1 MLRTIIEKELKAI
14 LLSPKF
20 AVTFGA
26 CSLLIILSVLI
37 GIQEYRAAVRQHE
50 TATQLAEQQL
60 REASSW
66 MGINNRVYRQ
76 PDPMQIFVSGVNN
89 DIGRFSIVSNFEGIK
104 LRNSI
109 YSDDP
114 IFAVFRFID
123 LTFIFQVV
131 LSLFAILF
139 TYDAINGERENG
151 TLQLSFA
158 NAIPRAQ
165 YLLGKFLGALLGLV
179 VPLLIPIL
187 IGILLVLVFQIS
199 FTATHWAKLATVLGI
214 SLLFF
219 TCFVAIGLFI
229 STLTK
234 RSSVSF
240 LIALV
245 TWVLLVLIV
254 PRAAVMA
261 AGQMVR
267 VPAVAEIESQ
277 RDAYERDQWQK
288 LTQGLQERWRKR
300 SAGME
305 GMTVSEREAHRDEHE
320 WDWMQ
325 EDDAHR
331 KAAQKDIEQYAL
343 KLREELRNR
352 KIQQEKLAFA
362 LSRFSP
368 ASAYQLATINLA
380 GTDIAVK
387 TRYEDAM
394 QIYRTAF
401 TEAVEKKREASGGQD
416 GIRIEFNSDTGMKF
430 SLGRAGGSLDVSD
443 LPRFTAPEMSFAEA
457 LAPAVIDFGLLAVY
471 AILAFV
477 GAFVAFL
484 RYDVRWGR

>member
-20 AVTFGA
+20 VVTFAA
-26 CSLLIILSVLI
+26 CSLLIILSVFV
-37 GIQEYRAAVRQHE
+37 GIQEYRAMVRQYE

-60 REASSW
+60 REASGW
-66 MGINNRVYRQ
+66 MGISNSAYRK

-89 DIGRFSIVSNFEGIK
+89 DVGRLSTISSFEGVR

-114 IFAVFRFID
+114 IFAVFSFID

-139 TYDAINGERENG
+139 TYDAINGERESG

-158 NAIPRAQ
+158 NAIPRPQ

-187 IGILLVLVFQIS
+187 LGVLLVMFLQVEL
-199 FTATHWAKLATVLGI
+199 TALHWSKLATLLAI

-219 TCFVAIGLFI
+219 ACFVALGLLI
-229 STLTK
+229 SALTK
-234 RSSVSF
+234 RSAISF
-240 LIALV
+240 LVALV
-245 TWVLLVLIV
+245 AWVLFVLII
-254 PRAAVMA
+254 PRGAVMA
-261 AGQMVR
+261 AGQI
-267 VPAVAEIESQ
+267 VPVPSVAEIEAQ
-277 RDAYERDQWQK
+277 RDGYEREQWQK
-288 LTQGLQERWRKR
+288 HTAGLQERWNKR
-300 SAGME
+300 NAATAGMSAE
-305 GMTVSEREAHRDEHE
+305 ERRAYMDDHE
-320 WDWMQ
+320 WEWMEE
-325 EDDAHR
+325 EDKNR
-331 KAAQKDIEQYAL
+331 KAMQKEIELFSL

-352 KIQQEKLAFA
+352 KINQERLAFS

-368 ASAYQLATINLA
+368 ASAYQLAAMNLA
-380 GTDIAVK
+380 STDIAVK

-394 QIYRTAF
+394 QLYRTAF
-401 TEAVEKKREASGGQD
+401 NEAVDKKREADGGHD
-416 GIRIEFNSDTGMKF
+416 GIQMRWDSESGMKIT
-430 SLGRAGGSLDVSD
+430 LGRDGGALEVSD
-443 LPRFTAPEMSFAEA
+443 LPRFTAPELSFAEA
-457 LAPAVIDFGLLAVY
+457 LAPTIVDFGLLAVY
-471 AILAFV
+471 TMLAFA

-484 RYDVRWGR
+484 RYDVR

>member
-20 AVTFGA
+20 VVTFAA
-26 CSLLIILSVLI
+26 CSLLIILSVFV
-37 GIQEYRAAVRQHE
+37 GIQEYRAMVRQYE

-60 REASSW
+60 REASGW
-66 MGINNRVYRQ
+66 MGISNSAYRK
-76 PDPMQIFVSGVNN
+76 PDPVQIFVAGVNN
-89 DIGRFSIVSNFEGIK
+89 DIGRLSVISNFEGIR

-158 NAIPRAQ
+158 NAIPRAS
-165 YLLGKFLGALLGLV
+165 YLLGKFIGALLGLL

-187 IGILLVLVFQIS
+187 LGVLLVMFFQIPL
-199 FTATHWAKLATVLGI
+199 TALHWTKLATLLGI

-219 TCFVAIGLFI
+219 TCFVAMGLLI
-229 STLTK
+229 SALTK
-234 RSSVSF
+234 RSSISF

-245 TWVLLVLIV
+245 AWVLFVLII
-254 PRAAVMA
+254 PRGAVMA
-261 AGQMVR
+261 AGQL
-267 VPAVAEIESQ
+267 VPVPSVAEIEAQ
-277 RDAYERDQWQK
+277 QDGFEREQWQK
-288 LTQGLQERWRKR
+288 LTTGLQERWQKR
-300 SAGME
+300 NALTE
-305 GMTVSEREAHRDEHE
+305 GMNAKEREAYMDDHE
-320 WDWMQ
+320 WEWMEE
-325 EDDAHR
+325 EDKQR
-331 KAAQKDIEQYAL
+331 KGAQKEIEQFSL

-352 KIQQEKLAFA
+352 KTNQEKLAFS

-368 ASAYQLATINLA
+368 ASAYQLAAMNLA
-380 GTDIAVK
+380 GTDLAIK

-394 QIYRTAF
+394 QNYRTAF
-401 TEAVEKKREASGGQD
+401 NEAVEKKRQAEGGHD
-416 GIRIEFNSDTGMKF
+416 GIQMRWSSDSGMKI
-430 SLGRAGGSLDVSD
+430 SMGREGGALEVSD
-443 LPRFTAPEMSFAEA
+443 LPRFAAPELSFAEA
-457 LAPAVIDFGLLAVY
+457 FAPTIFDFGLLAVY
-471 AILAFV
+471 TLLAFV
-477 GAFVAFL
+477 GAFAVFL
-484 RYDVRWGR
+484 RYDVR

>member
-20 AVTFGA
+20 VVTFAA
-26 CSLLIILSVLI
+26 CSLLIILSVFV
-37 GIQEYRAAVRQHE
+37 GIQEYRAMVRQYE

-60 REASSW
+60 REASGW
-66 MGINNRVYRQ
+66 MGISNSAYRK

-89 DIGRFSIVSNFEGIK
+89 DIGRLSTISSFEGVR

-179 VPLLIPIL
+179 VPLLVPIL
-187 IGILLVLVFQIS
+187 LGVVLVMFFQIPL
-199 FTATHWAKLATVLGI
+199 TALHWTKLTTLLGI

-219 TCFVAIGLFI
+219 TCFVAMGLLI
-229 STLTK
+229 SALTK
-234 RSSVSF
+234 RSSISF
-240 LIALV
+240 LVALV
-245 TWVLLVLIV
+245 AWVLFVLII
-254 PRAAVMA
+254 PRGAVMA
-261 AGQMVR
+261 AGQL
-267 VPAVAEIESQ
+267 VPVPTVAEIEAQ
-277 RDAYERDQWQK
+277 RDGYEKEKWQE
-288 LTQGLQERWRKR
+288 LTTGLQERWQKR
-300 SAGME
+300 NALTE
-305 GMTVSEREAHRDEHE
+305 GMSAEERRAYMDEHE
-320 WDWMQ
+320 WEWMEE
-325 EDDAHR
+325 EDKNR
-331 KAAQKDIEQYAL
+331 KEVQKEIEAFSL

-352 KIQQEKLAFA
+352 KINQEKLAFS

-368 ASAYQLATINLA
+368 ASAYQLAAMNLA

-387 TRYEDAM
+387 TRYEDGM
-394 QIYRTAF
+394 QLYRTAF
-401 TEAVEKKREASGGQD
+401 NDAVEKKRKADGGQD
-416 GIRIEFNSDTGMKF
+416 GIQMRWSSDTGMKISF
-430 SLGRAGGSLDVSD
+430 GREGGALDVSD
-443 LPRFTAPEMSFAEA
+443 LPRFTAPEIAFAQA
-457 LAPAVIDFGLLAVY
+457 FAPTILDFGLLAVY
-471 AILAFV
+471 TMLAFA
-477 GAFVAFL
+477 GAFVAFIK
-484 RYDVRWGR
+484 YDVR